1 MRHAAHPDEWRP
13 LTPGDGESIEPLSQQ
28 EPWTEAQYLQLT
40 DRSRL
45 LLEFTD
51 GRLDI
56 LPMPTDQHQ
65 VIVRFLLLALLPRVL
80 ELGGTVLFAPLRLR
94 TRDGKFREPDLL
106 LLLDA
111 NDPRRGND
119 FWTGADL
126 VVQVVSPDDPS
137 RDTHDKRLD
146 YAEAGIPE
154 YWIVNPLDETMTVLV
169 LRGTAD
175 VERGV
180 FRRGQQT
187 DSVCLPDCA
196 LDVASVFDAA

>member
-1 MRHAAHPDEWRP
+1 MRPAAHPDEWRP
-13 LTPGDGESIEPLSQQ
+13 LTPGDGESAEPLSQQ